1 MHIITIKLSL
11 ANVFLVRGERWI
23 VVDSGAP
30 GDGPAILRAAA
41 RHGIA
46 PTDIGLI
53 LLTHGHIDH
62 FGGAAEL
69 RASTGAPIA
78 VHQADLLSLREG
90 RNPSSLRSTGLEG
103 QILRP
108 FLPWRTTPLEP
119 DITVED
125 SFDLTPFG
133 IPTRTIHTPG
143 HSAGHSVVPLPD
155 GNLIAGDLL
164 RGGFLGGRLRGRL
177 PNPPYFVTDAAQQ
190 AASLQVALS
199 LPAHTW
205 HIGHGGPLAVE
216 HIRARAKRLGLG

>member
-1 MHIITIKLSL
+1 MHIITVKLSL
-11 ANVFLVRGERWI
+11 ANVFLVRGEHWI
-23 VVDSGAP
+23 IIDSGAP
-30 GDGPAILRAAA
+30 GDGPAILQAAA

-46 PTDIGLI
+46 PADIGLI

-78 VHQADLLSLREG
+78 VHRADLALLRGG
-90 RNPSSLRSTGLEG
+90 RNPTSLRSTGLEG
-103 QILRP
+103 QLLRP

-119 DITVED
+119 DVTFED
-125 SFDLTPFG
+125 SFDLSPFG
-133 IPTRTIHTPG
+133 IATRTVHTPG
-143 HSAGHSVVPLPD
+143 HSAGHSVLPLPD

-177 PNPPYFVTDAAQQ
+177 PNPPYFISDAARQ
-190 AASLQVALS
+190 ATSLQLALS
-199 LPAHTW
+199 LPADTW

-216 HIRARAKRLGLG
+216 HIRARAKRLGLA